1 MGGDRLKSNITSSE
15 ISDIDEISKC
25 INNIISI
32 PAGSIPLSRGMGINW
47 VNLSKIPPD
56 MENDIATE
64 IVEKVEAYEPRVK
77 VSEVTFTYD
86 NDGVATAN
94 IIIGKGDGYGRR

>member
-1 MGGDRLKSNITSSE
+1 MKFNITSSE

-32 PAGSIPLSRGMGINW
+32 PAGSIPLSRGMGISW
-47 VNLSKIPPD
+47 TNLSKIPPD

-64 IVEKVEAYEPRVK
+64 IVEKVEAYEPRVS

-86 NDGVATAN
+86 NDGMAIAN
-94 IIIGKGDGYGRR
+94 IILRKGDGYGRR

>member
-1 MGGDRLKSNITSSE
+1 MKFIITSSE
-15 ISDIDEISKC
+15 ISNIDEIAKC
-25 INNIISI
+25 INNITSI

-47 VNLSKIPPD
+47 VNVSKIPPD

-64 IVEKVEAYEPRVK
+64 IVEKVEAYEPRVS

-86 NDGVATAN
+86 NDGMATAN
-94 IIIGKGDGYGRR
+94 IILRKGDGYGRR